1 MSATLNIL
9 KKNLN
14 NSNITKDDMN
24 AFKNNLIYKS
34 NFIKPLNPILCAQ
47 FYIRTYNVDSNAT
60 IEIKSEAQYL
70 DQYDKIALTKG
81 KLKSI
86 SILAHK
92 NTMNKK
98 GLQNLLQLKNHE
110 DFIDFFE
117 NNYIRCCL
125 NFEDKQK
132 REINLMPL
140 FHYHSLLSINKA
152 ILSKEKSGNL
162 QFGSSFYVST
172 NYSWKYLNFTK
183 FQKSLSK
190 IKIIYSPYSNKKY
203 YIKLSQNIYDTLK
216 ILTNASRLKEFIK

>member
-1 MSATLNIL
+1 MP
-9 KKNLN
+9 
-14 NSNITKDDMN
+14 
-24 AFKNNLIYKS
+24 AFKTNFTYKS
-34 NFIKPLNPILCAQ
+34 EHIKPLNPILCAQ
-47 FYIRTYNVDSNAT
+47 FYIRTYNIDSNAT

-70 DQYDKIALTKG
+70 DQYDQITLTKG

-92 NTMNKK
+92 KSMDTK
-98 GLQNLLQLKNHE
+98 GLSNLLKLKNHE
-110 DFIDFFE
+110 DFIYFYD

-152 ILSKEKSGNL
+152 ILNQNKSGDL

-172 NYSWKYLNFTK
+172 NYSWKYLSFTK
-183 FQKSLSK
+183 FQKSLNK
-190 IKIIYSPYSNKKY
+190 IKLIYSPYSNKKY
-203 YIKLSQNIYDTLK
+203 YIKVSQNIYNTLK
-216 ILTNASRLKEFIK
+216 ILTNASKLKEFIK

>member
-1 MSATLNIL
+1 MP
-9 KKNLN
+9 
-14 NSNITKDDMN
+14 
-24 AFKNNLIYKS
+24 AFKTNFTYKS
-34 NFIKPLNPILCAQ
+34 EHIKPLNPILCAQ
-47 FYIRTYNVDSNAT
+47 FYIRTYNIDSNAT

-70 DQYDKIALTKG
+70 DQYDQITLTKG

-92 NTMNKK
+92 KSMDIK
-98 GLQNLLQLKNHE
+98 GLSNLLKLKNHE
-110 DFIDFFE
+110 DFIYFYD

-152 ILSKEKSGNL
+152 ILNQNKSGDL

-172 NYSWKYLNFTK
+172 NYSWKYLSFTK
-183 FQKSLSK
+183 FQKSLNK
-190 IKIIYSPYSNKKY
+190 VKLIYSPYSNKKY
-203 YIKLSQNIYDTLK
+203 YIKVSQNIYNTLK
-216 ILTNASRLKEFIK
+216 ILTNASKLKEFIK

>member
-1 MSATLNIL
+1 MP
-9 KKNLN
+9 
-14 NSNITKDDMN
+14 
-24 AFKNNLIYKS
+24 AFKTNYTYKS
-34 NFIKPLNPILCAQ
+34 EHIKPLNPILCAQ
-47 FYIRTYNVDSNAT
+47 FYIRTYNIDSNAT

-70 DQYDKIALTKG
+70 DQYDQITLTKG

-92 NTMNKK
+92 KSMDTK
-98 GLQNLLQLKNHE
+98 GLSNLLKLKNHE
-110 DFIDFFE
+110 DFIYFYD

-152 ILSKEKSGNL
+152 ILNQNKSGDL

-172 NYSWKYLNFTK
+172 NYSWKYLSFTK
-183 FQKSLSK
+183 FQKSLNK
-190 IKIIYSPYSNKKY
+190 VKLIYSPYSNKKY
-203 YIKLSQNIYDTLK
+203 YIKVSQNIYNTLK
-216 ILTNASRLKEFIK
+216 ILTNASKLKEFIK

>member
-1 MSATLNIL
+1 MP
-9 KKNLN
+9 
-14 NSNITKDDMN
+14 
-24 AFKNNLIYKS
+24 AFKTDFTYKS
-34 NFIKPLNPILCAQ
+34 EHIKPLNPILCAQ
-47 FYIRTYNVDSNAT
+47 FYIRTYNIDSNAT

-70 DQYDKIALTKG
+70 DQYDQITLTKG

-92 NTMNKK
+92 KSMDTK
-98 GLQNLLQLKNHE
+98 GLSNLLKLKNHE
-110 DFIDFFE
+110 DFIYFYD

-152 ILSKEKSGNL
+152 ILNQNKSGDL

-172 NYSWKYLNFTK
+172 NYSWKYLSFTK
-183 FQKSLSK
+183 FQKSLNK
-190 IKIIYSPYSNKKY
+190 VKLIYSPYSNKKY
-203 YIKLSQNIYDTLK
+203 YIKVSQNIYNTLK
-216 ILTNASRLKEFIK
+216 ILTNASKLKEFIK

>member
-1 MSATLNIL
+1 MP
-9 KKNLN
+9 
-14 NSNITKDDMN
+14 
-24 AFKNNLIYKS
+24 AFKTDFTYKS
-34 NFIKPLNPILCAQ
+34 EHIKPLNPILCAQ
-47 FYIRTYNVDSNAT
+47 FYIRTYNIDSNAT

-70 DQYDKIALTKG
+70 DQYDQITLTKG

-92 NTMNKK
+92 KSMDTK
-98 GLQNLLQLKNHE
+98 GLSNLLKLKNHE
-110 DFIDFFE
+110 DFIYFYD

-152 ILSKEKSGNL
+152 ILSQNKSGDL

-172 NYSWKYLNFTK
+172 NYSWKYLSFTK
-183 FQKSLSK
+183 FQKSLNK
-190 IKIIYSPYSNKKY
+190 VKLIYSPYSNKKY
-203 YIKLSQNIYDTLK
+203 YIKVSQNIYNTLK
-216 ILTNASRLKEFIK
+216 ILTNASKLKEFIK

>member
-1 MSATLNIL
+1 MP
-9 KKNLN
+9 
-14 NSNITKDDMN
+14 
-24 AFKNNLIYKS
+24 AFKTDFTYKS
-34 NFIKPLNPILCAQ
+34 EHIKPLNPILCAQ
-47 FYIRTYNVDSNAT
+47 FYIRTYNIDSNAT

-70 DQYDKIALTKG
+70 DQYDQITLTKG

-92 NTMNKK
+92 KSMDTK
-98 GLQNLLQLKNHE
+98 GLSNLLKLKNHE
-110 DFIDFFE
+110 DFIYFYD

-152 ILSKEKSGNL
+152 ILSQNKSGDL

-172 NYSWKYLNFTK
+172 NYSWKYLSFAK
-183 FQKSLSK
+183 FQKSLNK
-190 IKIIYSPYSNKKY
+190 VKLIYSPYSNKKY
-203 YIKLSQNIYDTLK
+203 YIKVSQNIYNTLK
-216 ILTNASRLKEFIK
+216 ILTNASKLKEFIK

>member
-1 MSATLNIL
+1 MP
-9 KKNLN
+9 
-14 NSNITKDDMN
+14 
-24 AFKNNLIYKS
+24 AFKTDFTYKS
-34 NFIKPLNPILCAQ
+34 EHIKPLNPILCAQ
-47 FYIRTYNVDSNAT
+47 FYIRTYNMDSNAT

-70 DQYDKIALTKG
+70 DQYDQITLTKG

-92 NTMNKK
+92 KSMDTK
-98 GLQNLLQLKNHE
+98 GLSNLLKLKNHE
-110 DFIDFFE
+110 DFIYFYD

-152 ILSKEKSGNL
+152 ILSQNKSGDL

-172 NYSWKYLNFTK
+172 NYSWKYLSFTK
-183 FQKSLSK
+183 FQKSLNK
-190 IKIIYSPYSNKKY
+190 VKLIYSPYSNKKY
-203 YIKLSQNIYDTLK
+203 YIKVSQNIYNTLK
-216 ILTNASRLKEFIK
+216 ILTNASKLKEFIK

>member
-1 MSATLNIL
+1 MP
-9 KKNLN
+9 
-14 NSNITKDDMN
+14 
-24 AFKNNLIYKS
+24 AFKTNFTYKS
-34 NFIKPLNPILCAQ
+34 EHIKPLNPILCAQ
-47 FYIRTYNVDSNAT
+47 FYIRTYNIDSNAT

-70 DQYDKIALTKG
+70 DQYDQITLTKG

-92 NTMNKK
+92 KSMDTK
-98 GLQNLLQLKNHE
+98 GLSNLLKLKNHE
-110 DFIDFFE
+110 DFIYFYD

-152 ILSKEKSGNL
+152 ILNQNKSGDL

-172 NYSWKYLNFTK
+172 NYSWKYLSFTK
-183 FQKSLSK
+183 FQKSLNK
-190 IKIIYSPYSNKKY
+190 VKLIYSPYSNKKY
-203 YIKLSQNIYDTLK
+203 YIKISQNIYNTLK
-216 ILTNASRLKEFIK
+216 ILTNASKLKEFIK

>member
-1 MSATLNIL
+1 MP
-9 KKNLN
+9 
-14 NSNITKDDMN
+14 
-24 AFKNNLIYKS
+24 AFKTNFTYKS
-34 NFIKPLNPILCAQ
+34 EHIKPLNPILCAQ
-47 FYIRTYNVDSNAT
+47 FYIRTYNIDSNAT

-70 DQYDKIALTKG
+70 DQYDQITLTKG

-92 NTMNKK
+92 KSMDTK
-98 GLQNLLQLKNHE
+98 GLSNLLKLKNHE
-110 DFIDFFE
+110 DFIYFYD

-152 ILSKEKSGNL
+152 ILNQNKSGDL

-172 NYSWKYLNFTK
+172 NYSWKYLSFTK
-183 FQKSLSK
+183 FQKSLNK
-190 IKIIYSPYSNKKY
+190 VKLIYSPYSNKKY
-203 YIKLSQNIYDTLK
+203 YIKVSQNIYNTLK
-216 ILTNASRLKEFIK
+216 ILTNASKLKEFIK